1 MTNVQAMPEKWR
13 EFCRQAEA
21 GEFPAAIL
29 YDARMMGP
37 GCLKC
42 TWTAQCASKALTP
55 ELSRAAA
62 TMLRMRSHW
71 SSGKPAEAV
80 ELRSGF
86 GLNELLAPWRAQR

>member
-1 MTNVQAMPEKWR
+1 MVALLNHGGPSPRCPDFVS
-13 EFCRQAEA
+13 
-21 GEFPAAIL
+21 PAPRGNA
-29 YDARMMGP
+29 AWG
-37 GCLKC
+37 
-42 TWTAQCASKALTP
+42 LTP
-55 ELSRAAA
+55 ELSRPAA

>member
-42 TWTAQCASKALTP
+42 TWTAQCASKALTI
-55 ELSRAAA
+55 ELSRCAAA
-62 TMLRMRSHW
+62 EHKPRSSH
-71 SSGKPAEAV
+71 EAQ
-80 ELRSGF
+80 S
-86 GLNELLAPWRAQR
+86 A